1 MYFTDWSV
9 FSVSLLRLISAK
21 RLRQIKSFS
30 AIITTLLE
38 YRCYPAATCVAERI
52 FSVISSNSHLVPK
65 LNQQDID
72 SFIDAIISLEIYSEV
87 DKSSVL
93 EKYIVPVFTLL
104 TLQQQC
110 QLLVDLQANDNSRL
124 RGSPACLELYKTLTN
139 SLIRSDICRPGI
151 TPEDILK
158 VINCYLQ
165 LNDKK
170 IMDDFVYHI
179 LWRVE
184 SRETRTLNVWL
195 EKLLTA
201 ASCSPFA
208 KSSLLDVLDKKINL
222 MKIACLEFPW
232 KEDDMWRSDL
242 SRLFIVLL
250 RIERSPK
257 LADSVRLESLTPFY
271 QKMNP
276 NQLKNLVADLLKHG
290 NPHMKK
296 HPSTHDALFKMGNS
310 LLQKDCSSFKGEL
323 PIQFLVGI
331 LNCFANWR
339 GLSLARLFIAGIC
352 GNEKWNWRGKS
363 QLVRAVLTSTDIW
376 SKFIENETTD
386 GLVRNIQT
394 DLLRSWI
401 AGLEVATASESNAIE
416 FRSNVS
422 ECFLFFVREE
432 KKFYSLRTDPNSTLF
447 PNDLFASLFEKM
459 PVQELA
465 RLIWNVYQ
473 ADVKEVPS
481 LKKFSIVLNVYRE
494 LCQQFVN
501 KCDVT
506 WYKSPSNTL
515 VETAKSLLWLG
526 DEFFSAFG
534 DKILAA
540 HPVDEPND
548 VILKIAKSAD
558 IRELTESFPPAR
570 ESLCHLFEL
579 RVSAVTEVLEKIAD
593 NAWRIPNCSLPEH
606 PNVEDFLRS
615 SSQKMVYADF
625 RSTEKAQQ
633 FSIFLCSFGAANGL
647 SLEVQT
653 KGEKYEARCKIVKL
667 ACSESHRHS
676 MHLSSEKTTLE
687 QVIAELMKVKPDLD
701 SSDVALDSPCSK
713 KQKLDFSLTAK
724 SD

>member
-9 FSVSLLRLISAK
+9 FSVPLLRLISAK

-52 FSVISSNSHLVPK
+52 FSVISSNAHLVPK

-72 SFIDAIISLEIYSEV
+72 SFIDAIISLEIFSEEV

-93 EKYIVPVFTLL
+93 EKFIVPVFTFL
-104 TLQQQC
+104 TLEQQC
-110 QLLVDLQANDNSRL
+110 QLLVDLQVDDNSRL
-124 RGSPACLELYKTLTN
+124 RGSSACLELYKTLTN
-139 SLIRSDICRPGI
+139 SLIQRNFCSHGI
-151 TPEDILK
+151 TPDVVLK
-158 VINCYLQ
+158 VINCHLQ

-179 LWRVE
+179 LWRVDNQ
-184 SRETRTLNVWL
+184 ETGTDNVWL

-201 ASCSPFA
+201 AVSSPFA
-208 KSSLLDVLDKKINL
+208 KSSLLDVLTEGIDVVTKACIESPCEGND
-222 MKIACLEFPW
+222 IAIGE
-232 KEDDMWRSDL
+232 L
-242 SRLFIVLL
+242 SRFFSVLL
-250 RIERSPK
+250 RIERFDV
-257 LADSVRLESLTPFY
+257 LADSNRLASLTPIY

-276 NQLKNLVADLLKHG
+276 NRLKNLIADLLKHG

-296 HPSTHDALFKMGNS
+296 HRSTHDVIFKMGNS
-310 LLQKDCSSFKGEL
+310 LLQRDCSSFKGGL
-323 PIQFLVGI
+323 PIQVLVEI
-331 LNCFANWR
+331 LCCLHR
-339 GLSLARLFIAGIC
+339 LSLVRLFIDDIC

-473 ADVKEVPS
+473 ADVKEVPT
-481 LKKFSIVLNVYRE
+481 LKKFPTVLNVYRE
-494 LCQQFVN
+494 LCEQFVN
-501 KCDVT
+501 KCDVA
-506 WYKSPSNTL
+506 WCRLPNNML
-515 VETAKSLLWLG
+515 VETAKSLLWLK
-526 DEFFSAFG
+526 DDSFSAFG
-534 DKILAA
+534 DKIMTS
-540 HPVDEPND
+540 HPDDEPND

-558 IRELTESFPPAR
+558 IRELTDSFPPAQ
-570 ESLCHLFEL
+570 ESLCHLLEL

-593 NAWRIPNCSLPEH
+593 NSWRIPNCSLPEH

-667 ACSESHRHS
+667 ACPESNRHS
-676 MHLSSEKTTLE
+676 MLLSSEKATLE
-687 QVIAELMKVKPDLD
+687 EVIAELKVQPDLID
-701 SSDVALDSPCSK
+701 EDDVVYVPRPKKRKLHIECVEISD
-713 KQKLDFSLTAK
+713 
-724 SD
+724 

>member
-1 MYFTDWSV
+1 MPIYIIILPYFTDWSV
-9 FSVSLLRLISAK
+9 FSVSLLRLISSK
-21 RLRQIKSFS
+21 RLRQIKNFS
-30 AIITTLLE
+30 AIVTTLLQ

-52 FSVISSNSHLVPK
+52 FSVISSNAHLVPK

-72 SFIDAIISLEIYSEV
+72 SFIDAIISLEIFSEEV
-87 DKSSVL
+87 DKSSAL
-93 EKYIVPVFTLL
+93 EKFIVPVFTFL
-104 TLQQQC
+104 TLEQQC

-124 RGSPACLELYKTLTN
+124 RGSSACLELYKTLTN
-139 SLIRSDICRPGI
+139 SLIQRNFCSHGI
-151 TPEDILK
+151 TPDVVLK
-158 VINCYLQ
+158 VIYCHLQ

-179 LWRVE
+179 LWRVDNQ
-184 SRETRTLNVWL
+184 ETGTDNVWL

-201 ASCSPFA
+201 AVSSPFA
-208 KSSLLDVLDKKINL
+208 KSSLLDVLTEGIDVVTKACIESPCEGND
-222 MKIACLEFPW
+222 IAIGE
-232 KEDDMWRSDL
+232 L
-242 SRLFIVLL
+242 SRFFSVLL
-250 RIERSPK
+250 RIERFDV
-257 LADSVRLESLTPFY
+257 LADSNRLASLTPIY

-276 NQLKNLVADLLKHG
+276 NRLKNLIADLLKHG

-296 HPSTHDALFKMGNS
+296 HRSTHDVLFKMGNS
-310 LLQKDCSSFKGEL
+310 LLQRDCSSFKGGL
-323 PIQFLVGI
+323 PIQVLVEI
-331 LNCFANWR
+331 LCCLHR
-339 GLSLARLFIAGIC
+339 LSLVRLFIDDIC

-363 QLVRAVLTSTDIW
+363 QLIHAVLTSTDIW
-376 SKFIENETTD
+376 SKFVENEATA
-386 GLVRNIQT
+386 GFVCNIQT

-401 AGLEVATASESNAIE
+401 AGLAAVTASESNAIE

-558 IRELTESFPPAR
+558 IRELSDSFPPVR
-570 ESLCHLFEL
+570 ESLRRLLEL
-579 RVSAVTEVLEKIAD
+579 RVSAITEIFEKEVA
-593 NAWRIPNCSLPEH
+593 RLPEH
-606 PNVEDFLRS
+606 PKVEDFLRS
-615 SSQKMVYADF
+615 SDQRMTYANF
-625 RSTEKAQQ
+625 KSAEEAQQ